1 MEENAIS
8 EYQMLGEDG
17 LAMALI
23 MFTNKNDESCKKS
36 WWPHLFIVIQIYL
49 HPTTIKKT
57 EKL

>member
-23 MFTNKNDESCKKS
+23 MFTNKNDE
-36 WWPHLFIVIQIYL
+36 
-49 HPTTIKKT
+49 
-57 EKL
+57 